1 MDKRIK
7 EVMAKEGYAPSAFA
21 DKINVNRGT
30 ITHISSERNK
40 PSLEVV
46 TKILETFH
54 TISPDWLL
62 FGKQPMYRNEKVRI
76 EPDLFSENPINPV
89 KPTPILEKTKEIKDK
104 PDENISEETTN
115 QKIKQQNLIPVFNA
129 KKIDNI
135 MILFSDKTFESFSP
149 D

>member
-1 MDKRIK
+1 MDKWIK

-30 ITHISSERNK
+30 ITHILSGRNN

-62 FGKQPMYRNEKVRI
+62 FGKHPVYRSEKARI
-76 EPDLFSENPINPV
+76 EPDLFSENSINPV
-89 KPTPILEKTKEIKDK
+89 NPTPVPEKTKEIKAK
-104 PDENISEETTN
+104 PDENVPEEIIN
-115 QKIKQQNLIPVFNA
+115 QEIKPQNLIPVFNA
-129 KKIDNI
+129 KKIDKI
-135 MILFSDKTFESFSP
+135 MILYSDKTFESFSP